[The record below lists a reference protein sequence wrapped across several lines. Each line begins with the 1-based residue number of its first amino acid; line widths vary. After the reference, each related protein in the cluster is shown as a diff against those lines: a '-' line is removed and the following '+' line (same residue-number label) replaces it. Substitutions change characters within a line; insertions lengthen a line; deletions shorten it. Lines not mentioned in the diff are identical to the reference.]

1 MANDFK
7 RFAQASVNT
16 STGASAT
23 AVYTTPAGAGSTALE
38 SIVIGLMLSNKTSSD
53 TTVNVFL
60 DNYDGT
66 NDVYLLRSVN
76 LPANTTLEVLQGNK
90 IVLQNSGSAGDIIRV
105 SAADATTVDA
115 TVSVLEDV

>member
-7 RFAQASVNT
+7 RYTAANVNT
-16 STGASAT
+16 SAGASGT
-23 AVYTTPAGAGSTALE
+23 AVYSTPAGAGSTALE
-38 SIVIGLMLSNKTSSD
+38 SIVIGLMLTNTTSSD

-90 IVLQNSGSAGDIIRV
+90 IVLQNSGSAGDVIRV
-105 SAADATTVDA
+105 FAADATTVDA
-115 TVSVLEDV
+115 TISVLEDV